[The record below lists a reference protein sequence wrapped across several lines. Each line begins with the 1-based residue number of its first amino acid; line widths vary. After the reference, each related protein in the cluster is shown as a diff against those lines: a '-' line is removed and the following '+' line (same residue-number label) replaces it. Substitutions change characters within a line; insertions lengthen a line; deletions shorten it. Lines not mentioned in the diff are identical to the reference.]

1 MTVRYLV
8 LWPTAACDLTCPY
21 CYRRDR
27 RGGRMPVEVA
37 DTALDLVAEG
47 VRTTGQPA
55 HVQLAGGEP
64 TLVPSLIEH
73 VAKRVVE
80 IRWGKVTCGIQTNA
94 ARLDGDIIAML
105 KRHSVRVGVSVDGPP
120 PVHEKTR
127 GSAAQTFRGLLALAH
142 ADIPVRVTTVLS
154 AQIGRA
160 HV

>member
-1 MTVRYLV
+1 
-8 LWPTAACDLTCPY
+8 
-21 CYRRDR
+21 
-27 RGGRMPVEVA
+27 MPVEVA
-37 DTALDLVAEG
+37 DTALDLVAED
-47 VRTTGQPA
+47 VRTTGRPA

-80 IRWGKVTCGIQTNA
+80 IRWEKVTCGIQTNA

-127 GSAAQTFRGLLALAH
+127 GSAARAAVASERAGTAANRPSVARRVSIETGLRENGQDDAANLA
-142 ADIPVRVTTVLS
+142 P
-154 AQIGRA
+154 
-160 HV
+160 

>member
-37 DTALDLVAEG
+37 DTALDLVAED
-47 VRTTGQPA
+47 VRTTGRPA

-80 IRWGKVTCGIQTNA
+80 IRWEKVTCGIQTNA

-105 KRHSVRVGVSVDGPP
+105 KRHSVRV
-120 PVHEKTR
+120 
-127 GSAAQTFRGLLALAH
+127 
-142 ADIPVRVTTVLS
+142 
-154 AQIGRA
+154 
-160 HV
+160 